1 MLTQEVVV
9 MFVHGVVSF
18 ALGLA
23 VFLELR
29 QDSTLHLQ
37 RHLKWLAA
45 FGISDGILMWSDM
58 FLHACRPAD
67 PFCNE
72 LLTIRTVLLPL
83 PGLML
88 IIFGAGLIS
97 ELSHHQLDSPK
108 WLTFAPAVILTPAA
122 LLIAYVITSII
133 TAPTVPEMHLTTEL
147 WTRYLL
153 YFPGCLAA
161 GFGFLFQ
168 RYEVDQS
175 ASLKKPFELM
185 HGAAVAFFFMAFT
198 SSVLVPPASNI
209 WAPLLNNSIAQILTV
224 IPFNVWGVL
233 SAIAL
238 TYFVIRALNV
248 FQEEHQQAIEELNLQ
263 REEAQRLAFAAQVE
277 ARHHAEN
284 WTEGLVGI
292 GRHIANMDNTDDVL
306 SGIVSLGRRLLGAD
320 TAALAAWDDDGTH
333 LKIKCHISKNGNG
346 FVPEEVVC
354 NPLILECARQAKALR
369 YPDDADST
377 PWHCAVVNHDVH
389 AAVVV
394 ALQLDSRP
402 LGVIWLERVEPDLF
416 TEEDVLGLSHLA
428 DQAVIAIEHAL
439 MAARI
444 QSVATTEERSR
455 IAREMHDGLAQI
467 LGYLSLELQTL
478 EALTKQDNKDE
489 VLKEL
494 RQARQR
500 ITMAQ
505 ADVRESILSLRTT
518 LAGNTGIISAL
529 QQYCEEF
536 EIQTGVNVQ
545 FVDATRDAVN
555 LSSIAEVQLI
565 CIIREAFTNIRK
577 HARATQIQLE
587 LAYTTNWLT
596 ATIADNGCGFAEHT
610 LPGHFGLQTMRE
622 RAQSVGGELKIES
635 CPAQGTL
642 VKLRLPLIA

>member
-9 MFVHGVVSF
+9 TFMHGVVSF
-18 ALGLA
+18 ALGFA

-29 QDSTLHLQ
+29 QNSALHLQ
-37 RHLKWLAA
+37 RYLKWLAA
-45 FGISDGILMWSDM
+45 FGISDGIIMWLDM
-58 FLHACRPAD
+58 FSHACRPVD
-67 PFCNE
+67 PLCNE
-72 LLTIRTVLLPL
+72 LLTMRAVLLPL

-88 IIFGAGLIS
+88 ILFGGGLIS
-97 ELSHHQLDSPK
+97 EPSHHQLDSPK
-108 WLTFAPAVILTPAA
+108 WLTFAPAVILPPAA
-122 LLIAYVITSII
+122 LLIAYAMTSII

-168 RYEVDQS
+168 RYETDQS
-175 ASLKKPFELM
+175 ASLKKPYELM
-185 HGAAVAFFFMAFT
+185 RGAAVAFFFMAFT
-198 SSVLVPPASNI
+198 SAVLVPPASSI

-224 IPFNVWGVL
+224 IPFTVWDVV
-233 SAIAL
+233 SALAL

-248 FQEEHQQAIEELNLQ
+248 FQEERQRTIEELNLQ
-263 REEAQRLAFAAQVE
+263 REDAQHIALTAQVD
-277 ARHHAEN
+277 ARRHAEN
-284 WTEGLVGI
+284 WTDGLVEI
-292 GRHIANMDNTDDVL
+292 GRHIANMENTDDVL
-306 SGIVSLGRRLLGAD
+306 TAIVKLGRSLLEAD
-320 TAALAAWDDDGTH
+320 VAALAVWDDDGVH
-333 LKIKCHISKNGNG
+333 LKLKCHINNDGNA
-346 FVPEEVVC
+346 FLPEEAVC
-354 NPLILECARQAKALR
+354 HPLILECARHATTRR
-369 YPDDADST
+369 YPGDTDSVY
-377 PWHCAVVNHDVH
+377 WHCAVNQRDIQ
-389 AAVVV
+389 AAAIV
-394 ALQLDSRP
+394 ALQLDKRP
-402 LGVIWLERVEPDLF
+402 LGVIWLERFEPRPF

-444 QSVATTEERSR
+444 QSIATTEERSR

-478 EALTKQDNKDE
+478 EALTKQDNKNE

-494 RQARQR
+494 QQARQR

-518 LAGNTGIISAL
+518 LAGNMGIILSL

-536 EIQTGVNVQ
+536 EIQTGVKVQ
-545 FVDATRDAVN
+545 FVDATGDTMN

-565 CIIREAFTNIRK
+565 CIIREAFTNVRK
-577 HARATQIQLE
+577 HAQATQVQLE
-587 LAYTTNWLT
+587 LAYTMNWLT
-596 ATIADNGCGFAEHT
+596 ATIADNGCGFADHT
-610 LPGHFGLQTMRE
+610 VRGHFGLQTMRE
-622 RAQSVGGELKIES
+622 RAQSVGGELNIES